1 MTFLIIIFNI
11 RKTHDKNLLFTIFEL
26 NNYFLFRDIPA
37 NPSQLTVFSIDFV
50 ILVYKASTVKWTG
63 QIISCIRQR
72 EMSPTDRVRVEG
84 YGRSILIGIVVLMYA
99 TVGILF
105 IWFISNP
112 ENIEKM
118 KKRRWVSRKAK
129 KSKLSDSC
137 ERLDRTSIDEF
148 KKCDRLTDLVT
159 LVISFATKKMAES
172 KFNSWTHLREQRK
185 LQREMRRAKHQA
197 GETSR
202 QIVEDSSF
210 QTVQNNTTF
219 EGASKEEISQYLQE
233 PKPNCEKKTD

>member
-1 MTFLIIIFNI
+1 MNRSDNI
-11 RKTHDKNLLFTIFEL
+11 LC
-26 NNYFLFRDIPA
+26 
-37 NPSQLTVFSIDFV
+37 Q
-50 ILVYKASTVKWTG
+50 
-63 QIISCIRQR
+63 
-72 EMSPTDRVRVEG
+72 EMSPTDRGGVEG

-118 KKRRWVSRKAK
+118 KKRRWVSSKANK
-129 KSKLSDSC
+129 AKLSDSC
-137 ERLDRTSIDEF
+137 ERLDRTFMDEF
-148 KKCDRLTDLVT
+148 EKYDRLTDLVT

-185 LQREMRRAKHQA
+185 LQREMRRGKHQA

-202 QIVEDSSF
+202 QIVEESSF
-210 QTVQNNTTF
+210 QTEQKNTTF
-219 EGASKEEISQYLQE
+219 EGATMEEISQYLQG
-233 PKPNCEKKTD
+233 PKPNYEKKTN